1 MCNFPNSLQIYRTH
15 HRELGSVVRDW
26 MALRAST
33 ALLTALMASSAELK
47 ELLLVVAAGLGPAA
61 VDRDTGSVK
70 TTEIKSHRCYKH
82 TGTVIL
88 SWWIGTPAL

>member
-1 MCNFPNSLQIYRTH
+1 M
-15 HRELGSVVRDW
+15 VRDW

-61 VDRDTGSVK
+61 VDRDTGSV
-70 TTEIKSHRCYKH
+70 TATEIKSDRCYIH
-82 TGTVIL
+82 TGT
-88 SWWIGTPAL
+88 